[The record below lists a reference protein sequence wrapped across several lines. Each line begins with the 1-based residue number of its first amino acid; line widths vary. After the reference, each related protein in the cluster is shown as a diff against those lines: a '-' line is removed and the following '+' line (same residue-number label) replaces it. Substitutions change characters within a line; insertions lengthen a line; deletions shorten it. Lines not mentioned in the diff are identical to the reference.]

1 MLSWEFIRDTG
12 KLAHERDLKVVV
24 VTNGSTSTKV
34 LKEVLPY
41 VDAFNIDLK
50 GFSQTYYDYV
60 SGNLETVKQFIALAA
75 TKAHVEITTLIVPG
89 KNDSAEEMDAL
100 ASFLASVSPDIP
112 LHLTRYFPRWHE
124 KTPATPI
131 ETLKVL
137 QETAGRHV
145 NHVFLGNV

>member
-1 MLSWEFIRDTG
+1 MTRKKEGVFTLSPGNPT
-12 KLAHERDLKVVV
+12 
-24 VTNGSTSTKV
+24 V
-34 LKEVLPY
+34 LTV
-41 VDAFNIDLK
+41 
-50 GFSQTYYDYV
+50 GGCQDYV

-137 QETAGRHV
+137 QETAGRHL
-145 NHVFLGNV
+145 NNVFLGNV

>member
-1 MLSWEFIRDTG
+1 MLSGSMHQGAGPGTELASGVGCRARQKRGG
-12 KLAHERDLKVVV
+12 KP
-24 VTNGSTSTKV
+24 GSIFSNY
-34 LKEVLPY
+34 LLR
-41 VDAFNIDLK
+41 
-50 GFSQTYYDYV
+50 FSQTYYDYV

-124 KTPATPI
+124 KTPATLI
-131 ETLKVL
+131 ETLKSL
-137 QETAGRHV
+137 QETAGRHL
-145 NHVFLGNV
+145 NNVFLGNV